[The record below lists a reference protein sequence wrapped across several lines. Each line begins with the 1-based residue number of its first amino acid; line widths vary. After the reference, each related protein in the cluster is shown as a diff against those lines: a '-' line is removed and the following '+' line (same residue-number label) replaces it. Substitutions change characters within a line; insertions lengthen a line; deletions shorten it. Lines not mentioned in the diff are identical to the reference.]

1 MANIGKMDKRITII
15 KPMYS
20 SDGMGGRKS
29 DEIRVATVW
38 AEFLRARIMPGNIQ
52 GAPAIQV
59 TQQIRIRRTSTDIK
73 RNMLVIYKYHKYNI
87 IFVEEK
93 KDEILLTCQEVE
105 K

>member
-38 AEFLRARIMPGNIQ
+38 AEFLRARITTTEIQ
-52 GAPAIQV
+52 GTVATEV
-59 TQQIRIRRTSTDIK
+59 TQGIRIRKSNIGIK
-73 RNMLVIYKYHKYNI
+73 KGWNVSCGDSNYDVLHVETIGQEI
-87 IFVEEK
+87 I
-93 KDEILLTCQEVE
+93 LTCKGVE